1 VGYVNNLQTHRI
13 EPDLV
18 RAPLIARIFELYAS
32 GEYSVKGLTVKAK
45 ELGLTHPRSSRP
57 MMKAEMHRI
66 LRNPLYIGEFRW
78 LGKLHA
84 GSHEPLITRERFA
97 QVQAMLGRKPRA
109 TYPKQQHAFMGLL
122 TCARCQCSITAERK
136 KGKYMYYRCTGF
148 HGKCGNAYIREE
160 RLSALLGEVVQR
172 VQIPVE
178 IADWLAGSLRDGQI
192 EAEQMRQRASAQLT
206 KCRQEIQARL
216 DRGYEDYL
224 EGRISDAFW
233 ARKSGAW
240 ESELASVEAELRRA
254 SQPVRVDLLKGE
266 KTLELAKQAG
276 ILYKAQSPAEQRRL
290 LDTMLSN
297 DLICPPGAGAAR
309 DWDSDADRRWCR
321 VGHPRPRR
329 TKHARQSNRRSST
342 PVVPAVSCG
351 RPPADDG
358 AGGSSHSRGR
368 GIDARIYVPGR
379 QTITNASS
387 SRTA

>member
-1 VGYVNNLQTHRI
+1 
-13 EPDLV
+13 
-18 RAPLIARIFELYAS
+18 
-32 GEYSVKGLTVKAK
+32 
-45 ELGLTHPRSSRP
+45 

-78 LGKLHA
+78 LGKLHT

-136 KGKYMYYRCTGF
+136 KGKYTYYRCTGF

-172 VQIPVE
+172 VQIPME
-178 IADWLAGSLRDGQI
+178 IADWMAGSLRDSQMA
-192 EAEQMRQRASAQLT
+192 AEQAHQRTTAQLT
-206 KCRQEIQARL
+206 KRRQEIQARL

-240 ESELASVEAELRRA
+240 ESELATVEAELRRE
-254 SQPVRVDLLKGE
+254 SQPVRVDQLKGE

-276 ILYKAQSPAEQRRL
+276 FLYKAQSPAEQRRL
-290 LDTMLSN
+290 LDTLLSN
-297 DLICPPGAGAAR
+297 CTFDRGTLCPTYSKPFDLLVQGNETGDWRGRR
-309 DWDSDADRRWCR
+309 D
-321 VGHPRPRR
+321 
-329 TKHARQSNRRSST
+329 SN
-342 PVVPAVSCG
+342 P
-351 RPPADDG
+351 RPPA
-358 AGGSSHSRGR
+358 
-368 GIDARIYVPGR
+368 
-379 QTITNASS
+379 
-387 SRTA
+387 